1 MHWPVLA
8 LYRAEDVRPAAFPDR
23 PHETV
28 TPAMNL
34 SVFPSSLRK
43 RLSALLLLVPTT
55 VASLP
60 GCNQQLI
67 PNTDLEDTVENRS
80 LVEFCE
86 LYRHAVERRDI
97 DKLLSL
103 AHPDYYEDGG
113 NVDATDDL
121 DYAGLKTY
129 LESEF
134 VRARAIR
141 YEIHYRRIEKNDR
154 NGWDVDYTY
163 SASYKLP
170 EGDTEVWHREV
181 AENQLVLVAAG
192 DSFKILSGM

>member
-1 MHWPVLA
+1 MNPSVL
-8 LYRAEDVRPAAFPDR
+8 
-23 PHETV
+23 
-28 TPAMNL
+28 
-34 SVFPSSLRK
+34 PSLLRK
-43 RLSALLLLVPTT
+43 RLFTLLLLVPAA

-67 PNTDLEDTVENRS
+67 PNTDLEDTAENRS

-170 EGDTEVWHREV
+170 EGETEVWHREV
-181 AENQLVLVAAG
+181 AENQLVLIAAG
-192 DSFKILSGM
+192 DSFRILSGM

>member
-1 MHWPVLA
+1 MNASRAKARPRRAMLALGFVLA
-8 LYRAEDVRPAAFPDR
+8 GC
-23 PHETV
+23 
-28 TPAMNL
+28 
-34 SVFPSSLRK
+34 
-43 RLSALLLLVPTT
+43 SA
-55 VASLP
+55 
-60 GCNQQLI
+60 QLI
-67 PNTDLEDTVENRS
+67 PNTDVEDTHENRS

-86 LYRHAVERRDI
+86 VYRHAVERRDI

-129 LESEF
+129 LEGEF

-141 YEIHYRRIEKNDR
+141 YEIHYRRILKNDR
-154 NGWDVDYTY
+154 NGWDIAYTY

-170 EGDTEVWHREV
+170 DGEAEVWHREV

>member
-1 MHWPVLA
+1 MRLNSLGRWPRLLA
-8 LYRAEDVRPAAFPDR
+8 LVLP
-23 PHETV
+23 
-28 TPAMNL
+28 L
-34 SVFPSSLRK
+34 
-43 RLSALLLLVPTT
+43 
-55 VASLP
+55 AS
-60 GCNQQLI
+60 GACTSQLI
-67 PNTDLEDTVENRS
+67 PNTDLEDTPENRNV
-80 LVEFCE
+80 VEFCE

-97 DKLLSL
+97 DKLLTL

-129 LESEF
+129 LEGEF

-141 YEIHYRRIEKNDR
+141 YEIHYRRILKNER
-154 NGWDVDYTY
+154 NGWDIAYTY

-170 EGDTEVWHREV
+170 EGDDEVWHREV
-181 AENQLVLVAAG
+181 AENQLVLVEAG

>member
-1 MHWPVLA
+1 MTSPVL
-8 LYRAEDVRPAAFPDR
+8 
-23 PHETV
+23 
-28 TPAMNL
+28 
-34 SVFPSSLRK
+34 PSSLRK
-43 RLSALLLLVPTT
+43 RLSALLLLVPAL
-55 VASLP
+55 ASLP

-67 PNTDLEDTVENRS
+67 PNTDLEDTAENRS

-97 DKLLSL
+97 DKLLTL

-141 YEIHYRRIEKNDR
+141 YDIHYRRIEKNDR
-154 NGWDVDYTY
+154 NGWDIDYTY

-170 EGDTEVWHREV
+170 EGDSEVWHREV